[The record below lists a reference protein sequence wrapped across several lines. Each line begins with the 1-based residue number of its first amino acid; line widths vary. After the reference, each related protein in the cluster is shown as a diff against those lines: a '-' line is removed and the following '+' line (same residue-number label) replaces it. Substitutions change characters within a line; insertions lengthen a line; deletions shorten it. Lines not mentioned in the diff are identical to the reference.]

1 MYVLHVKSE
10 CHFSPKL
17 NFRTS
22 KYLSKHTN
30 RLYLIKLF
38 IQFAN
43 RKQDMELFEF
53 FNGPQ

>member
-10 CHFSPKL
+10 CHFCPKL

-22 KYLSKHTN
+22 KYLFKHTN

-38 IQFAN
+38 VQCAN

-53 FNGPQ
+53 FNGPR

>member
-22 KYLSKHTN
+22 KYSFKHTN

-38 IQFAN
+38 VQFAN